1 MIVSDEFTLNG
12 IKGSDEDMY
21 LVTFDNDIL
30 TSRGI
35 PFQRD
40 VSSDG
45 YSQLN
50 PLFKDEDVVPDDVV
64 LNFMYA
70 IDDMA
75 QQWTEDKIIQT
86 KKWMITDD
94 FIPFVTQ
101 DNPDYIY
108 YLKCKKLESKMTQ
121 RGLGVLEGTF
131 IPISHFAYKKTYH
144 KITVTE
150 PTNILLTN
158 PSDIEYKPVIKIKN
172 LGNVSTINKI
182 GDFEITGLE
191 TNEIVTIDN
200 LILTVESS
208 LEQNRFSKCNRK
220 WLKLLPG
227 ENQLTVSGNCEIE
240 ILCEFPIVL

>member
-12 IKGSDEDMY
+12 IKGSDEDIY
-21 LVTFDNDIL
+21 LVTFDSDVLI
-30 TSRGI
+30 SRGI

-40 VSSDG
+40 ISSDG

-50 PLFKDEDVVPDDVV
+50 PLFKEEDVAPDDVV
-64 LNFMYA
+64 LNFIYA

-75 QQWTEDKIIQT
+75 QEWTEDKIIKT

-108 YLKCKKLESKMTQ
+108 YLKCKKLENKMTP
-121 RGLGVLEGTF
+121 RDLGVLEGTF
-131 IPISHFAYKKTYH
+131 VPISHFSYKKTYH
-144 KITVTE
+144 KITITE
-150 PTNILLTN
+150 STNILLTN
-158 PSDIEYKPVIKIKN
+158 PSNIEYKPVITIKN

-182 GDFEITGLE
+182 GDFEIAGLE

-208 LEQNRFSKCNRK
+208 LEQNRFSKCNRN

-227 ENQLTVSGNCEIE
+227 ENQLNVSGNCEIE
-240 ILCEFPIVL
+240 ILCEFPMIL

>member
-64 LNFMYA
+64 LNFIYA

-75 QQWTEDKIIQT
+75 QEWTEDKIIKT

-94 FIPFVTQ
+94 FIPFVKQ

-108 YLKCKKLESKMTQ
+108 YLKCKKLENKMTP

-131 IPISHFAYKKTYH
+131 VPISHFAYKKTYH

-158 PSDIEYKPVIKIKN
+158 LSNIEYKPVIKIKN

-182 GDFEITGLE
+182 GDFEMTGLE
-191 TNEIVTIDN
+191 TNEIVTVDN

>member
-12 IKGSDEDMY
+12 IKGSDEDVY

-30 TSRGI
+30 ISKGI

-40 VSSDG
+40 ISSDG

-50 PLFKDEDVVPDDVV
+50 PLFKDEDVVPDDIV

-70 IDDMA
+70 INDMA
-75 QQWTEDKIIQT
+75 QQWTEDKIIKT
-86 KKWMITDD
+86 KKWMITED

-108 YLKCKKLESKMTQ
+108 YLKCKKLENKMTP

-131 IPISHFAYKKTYH
+131 VPISHFAYKKTYH
-144 KITVTE
+144 KVTVTE
-150 PTNILLTN
+150 STNILLTN
-158 PSDIEYKPVIKIKN
+158 PSSTDYKPVVRIKN
-172 LGNVSTINKI
+172 LGDVSTINKI
-182 GDFEITGLE
+182 GDFEITGLA
-191 TNEIVTIDN
+191 TNETVVIDN
-200 LILTVESS
+200 LILTVEN
-208 LEQNRFSKCNRK
+208 LNGENIFSKCNRN
-220 WLKLLPG
+220 WFKLLPG
-227 ENQLTVSGNCEIE
+227 ENEYNVNGYCEIE

>member
-12 IKGSDEDMY
+12 IKGSDEDIY
-21 LVTFDNDIL
+21 LVTFDNDVLI
-30 TSRGI
+30 SKGI

-40 VSSDG
+40 ISSDG

-50 PLFKDEDVVPDDVV
+50 PLFKDEDVIPDDVV

-70 IDDMA
+70 INDMA
-75 QQWTEDKIIQT
+75 QQWTEDKIIKT
-86 KKWMITDD
+86 KNWMITED

-108 YLKCKKLESKMTQ
+108 YLKCKKLENKMTP

-131 IPISHFAYKKTYH
+131 VPISHFAYKKTYH
-144 KITVTE
+144 KITVTNS
-150 PTNILLTN
+150 TDILLTN
-158 PSDIEYKPVIKIKN
+158 PSTIEYKPVVRIKN
-172 LGNVSTINKI
+172 LGDVSTINKI
-182 GDFEITGLE
+182 GDFEITGLA
-191 TNEIVTIDN
+191 TNETVVIDN
-200 LILTVESS
+200 LILTVEN
-208 LEQNRFSKCNRK
+208 LNGENKFSKCNRN

-227 ENQLTVSGNCEIE
+227 ENQLNVNGNCEIE